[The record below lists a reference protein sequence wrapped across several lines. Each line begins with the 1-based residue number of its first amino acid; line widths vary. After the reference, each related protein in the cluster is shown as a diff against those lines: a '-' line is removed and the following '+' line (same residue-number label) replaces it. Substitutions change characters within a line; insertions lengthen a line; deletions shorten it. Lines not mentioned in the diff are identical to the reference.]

1 MPMRM
6 GSPLCA
12 DAAVQS
18 AVRMEAMVAMRSME
32 VLPLSAPSVGSLFF
46 CGTARRFG
54 RAHRSDIVVIDN
66 NCSQG

>member
-1 MPMRM
+1 
-6 GSPLCA
+6 
-12 DAAVQS
+12 
-18 AVRMEAMVAMRSME
+18 MVAMRSME